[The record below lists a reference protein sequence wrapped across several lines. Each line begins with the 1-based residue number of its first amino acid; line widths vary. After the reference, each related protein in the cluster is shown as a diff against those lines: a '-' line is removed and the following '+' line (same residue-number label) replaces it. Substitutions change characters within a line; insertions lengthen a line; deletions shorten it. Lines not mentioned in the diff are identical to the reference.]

1 MEKGGANLRHHCIL
15 QGAVLAPSCIIFTI
29 IVVIVVSGYHKELL
43 PVLQKY
49 YTAYSSREELVETFI
64 AFH

>member
-1 MEKGGANLRHHCIL
+1 M
-15 QGAVLAPSCIIFTI
+15 APSCIIFTI
-29 IVVIVVSGYHKELL
+29 TVLMVVSGYLKELL

-49 YTAYSSREELVETFI
+49 FTAYSSREELVETFI